1 MATRMATR
9 MATWIAFEWRLN
21 SPLEV
26 LLIARLRAPL
36 PILIGLLECLFQVAA
51 LCFEK
56 GGDERGMLEALGM
69 YFYQPASNATDTRPP
84 DRLLRAARC
93 FELAGHTFHAASC
106 LKRAGEYTLAARAFR
121 KLGKPVAIAKM
132 LAHAAEKASSRGETL
147 ELSCARL
154 ACKGSPRRPRP
165 TGKLAPR
172 GPRATER
179 RGGCVGGGG
188 QALSGDARATE
199 P

>member
-36 PILIGLLECLFQVAA
+36 PLLIGLLECLFQVAA

-147 ELSCARL
+147 GIELR
-154 ACKGSPRRPRP
+154 SP
-165 TGKLAPR
+165 
-172 GPRATER
+172 
-179 RGGCVGGGG
+179 
-188 QALSGDARATE
+188 
-199 P
+199 

>member
-1 MATRMATR
+1 MG
-9 MATWIAFEWRLN
+9 
-21 SPLEV
+21 V
-26 LLIARLRAPL
+26 
-36 PILIGLLECLFQVAA
+36 LECLFQVAA

-84 DRLLRAARC
+84 DRFLRAARC

-132 LAHAAEKASSRGETL
+132 LAHAAEKASSRRETL
-147 ELSCARL
+147 ESSCARL
-154 ACKGSPRRPRP
+154 ACKGSLRRLLP

-172 GPRATER
+172 GPRATEQ

-188 QALSGDARATE
+188 QALAGDACAT
-199 P
+199 